1 LKLASAF
8 GGANAALVLSV
19 DPGASAPRPPRQA
32 WRTRAARVSSLPPLA
47 ILAAALG
54 APADRLARLDRHALW
69 GLAAVHAL
77 AERTGRDVL
86 AGAGIVVGTAAAT
99 LETNAV
105 FAAVLRERGA
115 RFVPP
120 RLFPYTSPNAV
131 AGECGI
137 AFELTGPSLAVGAG
151 LEAGLEALA
160 VASTLVHAGD
170 ADRMV
175 VLAVDDVGDVARAW
189 AQALGAEIAAGAI
202 ALLVTCDRVPQTVA
216 RIAGARLSLAPS
228 GAAAAIPLG
237 PAGHL
242 ALASLDSD
250 APPDHLE
257 GTSSLL
263 GTLAR
268 ARVDFAAN

>member
-1 LKLASAF
+1 
-8 GGANAALVLSV
+8 VTE
-19 DPGASAPRPPRQA
+19 RHA
-32 WRTRAARVSSLPPLA
+32 WITRAARVSSLPPLP
-47 ILAAALG
+47 ILAAAIG

-77 AERTGRDVL
+77 AERVGRDAL

-105 FAAVLRERGA
+105 FAAALRERGA

-160 VASTLVHAGD
+160 VAATLVRAGD

-175 VLAVDDVGDVARAW
+175 VLAVDDVGDVTRAW
-189 AQALGAEIAAGAI
+189 AQALGAEVAAGAI
-202 ALLVTCDRVPQTVA
+202 ALLVTQGRVPQAVA
-216 RIAGARLSLAPS
+216 RVAGAHLSLAPS
-228 GAAAAIPLG
+228 SAVAAAPRG

-250 APPDHLE
+250 APPGHLE
-257 GTSSLL
+257 GASHLL
-263 GTLAR
+263 GVVAR